1 MAITSFEKID
11 ENIKE
16 YKELNYLLIELQEK
30 LEQVSLALKKERKN
44 NVSFRGVNKQ
54 IATLN
59 EEREELKEKISLT
72 KKRIKEVFSITEQII
87 FSGINGKYSEIYERQ
102 LSRLYGYKIDVL
114 VKNPGDLYDEQTC
127 LATSLI
133 VTKNKSQHKRIVKM
147 IDFGLRDSHTFYT
160 ERKIRVEVCV
170 YSKKH
175 KAGEIIPFD
184 RELLQ

>member
-1 MAITSFEKID
+1 MVIGNFEKIE

-16 YKELNYLLIELQEK
+16 YKDLNFLLGELQSK
-30 LEQVSLALKKERKN
+30 LEEVLQSLKKERKN
-44 NVSFRGVNKQ
+44 PLSTQGVNKQ

-59 EEREELKEKISLT
+59 EERESLKEKISLT
-72 KKRIKEVFSITEQII
+72 KKQIKQVFAVTEQII
-87 FSGINGKYSEIYERQ
+87 FSGINGKYSEVYERQ

-114 VKNPGDLYDEQTC
+114 VKNPGELYDEQTC
-127 LATSLI
+127 IATSLI
-133 VTKNKSQHKRIVKM
+133 VTKNKSQHKKIVKM
-147 IDFGLRDSHTFYT
+147 IDFGIRDSHTFYT

-175 KAGEIIPFD
+175 KAGEVIPFD

>member
-1 MAITSFEKID
+1 MAITNFEKID

-16 YKELNYLLIELQEK
+16 YKDLNFLLSDFQSR
-30 LEQVSLALKKERKN
+30 LEEVSLALKKERKN
-44 NVSFRGVNKQ
+44 NVSIRGVNVQ

-59 EEREELKEKISLT
+59 QEREELKEKISLT

-114 VKNPGDLYDEQTC
+114 VKNPGDFYDEQTC
-127 LATSLI
+127 IATSLI
-133 VTKNKSQHKRIVKM
+133 VTKNKAQHKKIVKM
-147 IDFGLRDSHTFYT
+147 IDFGIRDSHTFYT
-160 ERKIRVEVCV
+160 ERKTRVEVCV

-175 KAGEIIPFD
+175 KAGEVIPFD
-184 RELLQ
+184 RGLLQ

>member
-1 MAITSFEKID
+1 MAIGNFEKID
-11 ENIKE
+11 EKIKE
-16 YKELNYLLIELQEK
+16 YKNLNFLLNELQGR
-30 LEQVSLALKKERKN
+30 LEEVSLSLKKERKN
-44 NVSFRGVNKQ
+44 NVSARGVNKQ

-59 EEREELKEKISLT
+59 EERESIKEKISLT
-72 KKRIKEVFSITEQII
+72 KKQIKQVFSATEQII
-87 FSGINGKYSEIYERQ
+87 FSGINGKYSEVYERQ

-114 VKNPGDLYDEQTC
+114 VKNPGDIYDEQTC
-127 LATSLI
+127 IATSLI
-133 VTKNKSQHKRIVKM
+133 VTRDKAQHKKIVKM
-147 IDFGLRDSHTFYT
+147 LDFGIRDSHTFYT